1 MVPPAGVV
9 CRMSDHLAETNLEM
23 AADHHILPGRQMP
36 RGLAEI
42 RVPVNKDTRVTY
54 WSWPD
59 IIKGY
64 KLFILL

>member
-9 CRMSDHLAETNLEM
+9 CQMSDHLAETNLEM
-23 AADHHILPGRQMP
+23 AADHHILPGRQTP

-54 WSWPD
+54 WSWSD
-59 IIKGY
+59 IIKEY
-64 KLFILL
+64 ELFILL